1 MTSIVTVSV
10 SALVAVVQLPLFCSA
25 LLSNSVETKRVKI
38 MIFAVNRQV
47 FCALFSVFNLW

>member
-10 SALVAVVQLPLFCSA
+10 SALVAVVQLPLLCSA